1 MNAIIGFSD
10 MILALGASTLSSE
23 QHLGYI
29 KDINSS
35 GVHLLAVINDILDL
49 SKAEAGKLEMIED
62 ILDLRQLVDGA
73 IDMVRGKAERAEIT
87 LEIKLP
93 ETLPCMLADG
103 RKLKQALLNILS
115 NAIKF
120 TPSGGIVTVS
130 AEEREGSFVLAVADT
145 GIGMAETDIPKA
157 FEVFGQIDN
166 RLSRKYEGT
175 GLGLPLAQAMVRQHG
190 GTLSLTSRLG
200 AGTTVEI
207 ALPLSRLRSLKAS

>member
-1 MNAIIGFSD
+1 
-10 MILALGASTLSSE
+10 MILSLGAKTLSSE
-23 QHLGYI
+23 QHLGYV

-62 ILDLRQLVDGA
+62 IIDLRQLVDGA
-73 IDMVRGKAERAEIT
+73 VDMVRSRAERAGIVLALT
-87 LEIKLP
+87 VP
-93 ETLPCMLADG
+93 QTLPFILADG
-103 RKLKQALLNILS
+103 RKLKQAVLNILS

-120 TPSGGIVTVS
+120 TPAGGTVTIS
-130 AEEREGSFVLAVADT
+130 SEERAESFVLAIADT
-145 GIGMAETDIPKA
+145 GIGMAELDIPKA

-190 GTLSLTSRLG
+190 GTLSLTSSPG
-200 AGTTVEI
+200 IGTTVEI
-207 ALPLSRLRSLKAS
+207 ALPRSRLRSLKVA